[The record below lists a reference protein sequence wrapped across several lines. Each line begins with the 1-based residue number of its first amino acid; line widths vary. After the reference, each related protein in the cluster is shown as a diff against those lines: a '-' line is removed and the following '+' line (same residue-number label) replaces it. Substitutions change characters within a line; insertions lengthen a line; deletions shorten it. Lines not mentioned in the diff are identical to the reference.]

1 MMNLP
6 ISSVILTTMLCLCMY
21 ATIGPD
27 LNSLQ
32 SLVLAGVTGGCIM
45 LLISHGYSFYQK
57 LTRMRRA

>member
-6 ISSVILTTMLCLCMY
+6 ISSVILTTMLCFCMF
-21 ATIGPD
+21 ATVGPD

-32 SLVLAGVTGGCIM
+32 SLVLAGVAGGCIM

-57 LTRMRRA
+57 FLLMRRA